1 MAENEPTT
9 TKEEVRTEEIP
20 YETER
25 NDNPDLESG
34 IENVIQEGQVGELTI
49 TESVTYDESGE
60 EISREVIS
68 EEVTI
73 EPINEIID
81 VGTQVTRVVEE
92 TKTEPVSFET
102 ERQENSSLEQG
113 TENVL
118 QEGQEGERTIVEE
131 VTYVNDVETDRVVI
145 SDEITI
151 EPVNEI
157 IEFGTQVTETIEET
171 KTEVIEYETE
181 RIANPDL
188 NVGVEIITQVGVNG
202 ERTIIEEVTLVN
214 GEETDRRVIS
224 DEITTEAV
232 NKIIEYGTKVPNNNQ
247 NRRNKK
253 MSIVWRDKVLSS
265 YNGNIESVLIHNAG
279 GTEEVSVPNGVFVT
293 LDGLA
298 GIGREVKKAVLAED
312 ATEDVLLV
320 DSPEVMY
327 KTGADIGEFINEA
340 GEVARA
346 FRLADGD
353 VISLTADLL
362 ADGAEPA
369 VGDVFGVGAGGKLE
383 EKTDDSGVAVK
394 FVVREDAGNELH
406 RETKAWRFDIVK

>member
-9 TKEEVRTEEIP
+9 TEEEVKTEEIP

-49 TESVTYDESGE
+49 TESVTYDKNGE
-60 EISREVIS
+60 EINREVIS

-279 GTEEVSVPNGVFVT
+279 GTEKVSVPNGVFVT

-320 DSPEVMY
+320 ASPEVMY
-327 KTGADIGEFINEA
+327 EAGADIGEFINEA

-369 VGDVFGVGAGGKLE
+369 VGDTFGVGAGGKLE

>member
-9 TKEEVRTEEIP
+9 TEEEVKTEEIP

-49 TESVTYDESGE
+49 TESVTYDENGE
-60 EISREVIS
+60 EINREVIL

-279 GTEEVSVPNGVFVT
+279 GTEKVSVPNGVFVT

-320 DSPEVMY
+320 ASPEVMY
-327 KTGADIGEFINEA
+327 ETGADIGEFINEA

-369 VGDVFGVGAGGKLE
+369 VGDTFGVGAGGKLE

>member
-73 EPINEIID
+73 KPINEIID

-327 KTGADIGEFINEA
+327 ETGADIGEFINEA

-353 VISLTADLL
+353 VISLTVDLL

-369 VGDVFGVGAGGKLE
+369 VGDVFGVGTGGKLE

>member
-9 TKEEVRTEEIP
+9 TEEEVRTEEIP

-60 EISREVIS
+60 EISREVTS

-73 EPINEIID
+73 EPIKEIID

-102 ERQENSSLEQG
+102 ERQENSNLEQG

-118 QEGQEGERTIVEE
+118 QEGREGERTIVEE
-131 VTYVNDVETDRVVI
+131 VTYVNDVETNRVVK
-145 SDEITI
+145 SSEITI
-151 EPVNEI
+151 EPINEI

-171 KTEVIEYETE
+171 KTEVINYEVE
-181 RIANPDL
+181 RVANSTL
-188 NVGVEIITQVGVNG
+188 NVGVENITQEGING

-265 YNGNIESVLIHNAG
+265 YNGNIESVLIHDAE

-312 ATEDVLLV
+312 ATKDVLLV

-327 KTGADIGEFINEA
+327 ETGADIGEFINEA

-362 ADGAEPA
+362 AEDAEPA
-369 VGDVFGVGAGGKLE
+369 VGDTFVVGTGGKLVE
-383 EKTDDSGVAVK
+383 DTESAGGAVK

>member
-9 TKEEVRTEEIP
+9 TEEEVKTEEIP

-49 TESVTYDESGE
+49 TESVTYDENGE
-60 EISREVIS
+60 EINREVIS

-73 EPINEIID
+73 KPINEIID

-92 TKTEPVSFET
+92 TKTESVSFET

-279 GTEEVSVPNGVFVT
+279 GTEKVSVPNGVFVT

-320 DSPEVMY
+320 ASPEVMY
-327 KTGADIGEFINEA
+327 ETGADIGEFINEA

-369 VGDVFGVGAGGKLE
+369 VGDTFGVGAGGKLE

>member
-60 EISREVIS
+60 EISRKVIS

-73 EPINEIID
+73 EPIKEIID

-102 ERQENSSLEQG
+102 ERQENSNLEQG

-118 QEGQEGERTIVEE
+118 QEGREGERTIVEE
-131 VTYVNDVETDRVVI
+131 VTYVNDVETNRVVK
-145 SDEITI
+145 SSEITI
-151 EPVNEI
+151 EPINEI

-171 KTEVIEYETE
+171 KTEVINYEVE
-181 RIANPDL
+181 RVANSTL
-188 NVGVEIITQVGVNG
+188 NVGVENITQEGING

-214 GEETDRRVIS
+214 GEETDRRVVS

-265 YNGNIESVLIHNAG
+265 YNGNIESVLIYDAE
-279 GTEEVSVPNGVFVT
+279 GTEKVSVPNGVFVT

-298 GIGREVKKAVLAED
+298 GIGREVKKAVLAKD
-312 ATEDVLLV
+312 ATKDVLLV
-320 DSPEVMY
+320 ASPEVMY
-327 KTGADIGEFINEA
+327 EAGADIGEFINEA

-362 ADGAEPA
+362 AKGAEPA
-369 VGDVFGVGAGGKLE
+369 VGDVFVVGAGGKLVE
-383 EKTDDSGVAVK
+383 DTESTGGAVK

>member
-9 TKEEVRTEEIP
+9 TEEEVRTEEIP

-73 EPINEIID
+73 EPIKEIID

-102 ERQENSSLEQG
+102 ERQENSNLEQG

-118 QEGQEGERTIVEE
+118 QEGREGERTIVEE
-131 VTYVNDVETDRVVI
+131 VTYVNDVETNRVVK
-145 SDEITI
+145 SSEITI
-151 EPVNEI
+151 EPINEI

-279 GTEEVSVPNGVFVT
+279 GTEKVSVPNGVFVT

-320 DSPEVMY
+320 ASPEVMY
-327 KTGADIGEFINEA
+327 ETGADIGEFINEA

-346 FRLADGD
+346 FRLTDGD

>member
-73 EPINEIID
+73 EPIKEIID

-102 ERQENSSLEQG
+102 ERQENSNLEQG

-118 QEGQEGERTIVEE
+118 QEGREGERTIVEE

-188 NVGVEIITQVGVNG
+188 NVGVEIITQVGING

-265 YNGNIESVLIHNAG
+265 YNGNIESVLIHDAE

-312 ATEDVLLV
+312 ATKDVLLV

-327 KTGADIGEFINEA
+327 ETGADIGEFINEA

>member
-9 TKEEVRTEEIP
+9 TEEEVRTEEIP

-49 TESVTYDESGE
+49 TESVTYGENGE
-60 EISREVIS
+60 EINREVIS

-118 QEGQEGERTIVEE
+118 QEGKEGERTIVEE

-279 GTEEVSVPNGVFVT
+279 GTEKVSVPNGVFVT

-320 DSPEVMY
+320 ASPEVMY
-327 KTGADIGEFINEA
+327 ETGADIGEFINEA

-369 VGDVFGVGAGGKLE
+369 VGDTFGVGAGGKLE

>member
-73 EPINEIID
+73 EPIKEIID

-102 ERQENSSLEQG
+102 ERQENSNLEQG

-118 QEGQEGERTIVEE
+118 QEGREGERTIVEE

-265 YNGNIESVLIHNAG
+265 YNGNIESVLIHDAE

-312 ATEDVLLV
+312 ATKDVLLV

-327 KTGADIGEFINEA
+327 ETGADIGEFINEA

>member
-9 TKEEVRTEEIP
+9 TEEEVRTEEIP

-73 EPINEIID
+73 EPIKEIID

-92 TKTEPVSFET
+92 TKTESVSFET
-102 ERQENSSLEQG
+102 ERQENSNLKQG

-312 ATEDVLLV
+312 AKEDVLLV
-320 DSPEVMY
+320 ASPEVMY
-327 KTGADIGEFINEA
+327 ETGADIGEFINEA